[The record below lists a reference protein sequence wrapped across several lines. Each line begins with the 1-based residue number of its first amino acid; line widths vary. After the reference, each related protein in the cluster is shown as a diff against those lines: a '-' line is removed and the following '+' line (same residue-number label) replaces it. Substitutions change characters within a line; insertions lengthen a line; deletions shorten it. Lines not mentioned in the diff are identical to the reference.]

1 MQVTL
6 NGLSQTKTDN
16 LVEGIAKVQSE
27 LQTSAFYS
35 DLGWDFETI
44 WAIDEGNGYPYL
56 AFMAE
61 PEDTIVVSSITLN
74 CESDTLEI
82 GESKSI
88 TATVLPADA
97 TNKAV
102 TWSSSNEAVAMVEDG
117 TVTAVA
123 AGTATITAKTSDGT
137 NLTATS
143 IITVTKPDDEPGDGD
158 DPDTPE
164 PELLPTTDVAD
175 MDYALYF
182 EDIEVGTDVTIDLPL
197 NLKNAE
203 ENITAFQC
211 DIYLPEGVKWASSID
226 KRGNE
231 ILTQPTFNADA
242 DHTDANYHTITP
254 VTKMSNG
261 AYRVMCYSMNKEI
274 FLDNDGAVLDI
285 PVVIPED
292 MEDGGYNLII
302 KDIFITDTDTEQ
314 HEVEEVVSKLTVT
327 SYTLGDPNDDGLIN
341 ITDIV
346 SVISYILEEAPA
358 NFNFKAADMNGDG
371 IINITDIVGIIDI
384 ILSDEAPASA
394 QRIRR
399 PAFGS
404 APAGLTSLEIVPF
417 GIDAG
422 TTSATVTLDLLNPND
437 EFTAFECDIVLPDGI
452 DWAYTIDRRGNIIYT
467 QPTFNADADRTD
479 ANYHTLSNIK
489 KMEDGSF
496 KVMCYSMAKETF
508 QDEEGAILNL
518 PLTFSPEL
526 AEGIYEIEV
535 ANTVLTRTDVS
546 DKKIGSYR
554 ASVVVGTPAVQS
566 AVIYGDVNATAVA
579 MINER
584 LAGCGTLDLR
594 GALAVDGSTA
604 FTLDDN
610 AVIFVADGMS
620 IKNAKNVVK
629 DGTCAVLTLT
639 DGVAFTPSESFT
651 AESASYG
658 RTLGKDEYGTLVLP
672 FEPDAA
678 TKAAYAFY
686 ELSEADGSTLT
697 FDETTAP
704 EAGTPYVIVRKDDA
718 ATFAGSGAIAVT
730 AGDATADGW
739 TMKGTYETLV
749 FTDAT
754 ELASL
759 YCLSGNQFKQA
770 KSKLTMNPFRAYFQG
785 SGTVGSITLR
795 GNDGTTRILS
805 ETLEPVGD
813 CYDLT
818 GRRVLNA
825 EKGVYIVNGKKV
837 LK

>member
-1 MQVTL
+1 MFSGRVFGDCA
-6 NGLSQTKTDN
+6 NLSDVYIMNPQPTGEN
-16 LVEGIAKVQSE
+16 L
-27 LQTSAFYS
+27 
-35 DLGWDFETI
+35 FE
-44 WAIDEGNGYPYL
+44 
-56 AFMAE
+56 
-61 PEDTIVVSSITLN
+61 N
-74 CESDTLEI
+74 CESLTTIHVPYGCGDAYRAADGWSDYADYIVEM
-82 GESKSI
+82 EEE
-88 TATVLPADA
+88 PA
-97 TNKAV
+97 
-102 TWSSSNEAVAMVEDG
+102 
-117 TVTAVA
+117 
-123 AGTATITAKTSDGT
+123 
-137 NLTATS
+137 
-143 IITVTKPDDEPGDGD
+143 DDEPSD
-158 DPDTPE
+158 DDNPGTPT
-164 PELLPTTDVAD
+164 PELLPATNLSEY
-175 MDYALYF
+175 DYALYF
-182 EDIEVGTDVTIDLPL
+182 PETEVNTDVEVVIPL

-242 DHTDANYHTITP
+242 DRTDANYHTITP

-292 MEDGGYNLII
+292 MEDGDYNLII

-314 HEVEEVVSKLTVT
+314 HEVEEVVSKLTVVG
-327 SYTLGDPNDDGLIN
+327 YTLGDPNADGLIN

-358 NFNFKAADMNGDG
+358 NFNFKAADVNGDG

-422 TTSATVTLDLLNPND
+422 TTSAPVTLDLLNPDD
-437 EFTAFECDIVLPDGI
+437 EFTAFECDIVLPEGI
-452 DWAYTIDRRGNIIYT
+452 GWEYTTDRRGNIIYT

-508 QDEEGAILNL
+508 QDEAGAILNL

-535 ANTVLTRTDVS
+535 ANTVLTRTDVT

-554 ASVVVGTPAVQS
+554 ASVVVGTPDAKS

-594 GALAVDGSTA
+594 GALAVDGNTA
-604 FTLDDN
+604 FTLNDN

-620 IKNAKNVVK
+620 IKNAKNVVE

-805 ETLEPVGD
+805 ETLEPSGD